1 MPTVLIAPARAS
13 TIRLDVRWNV
23 IQQDEMWTVRYR
35 PWTTAGPGAVDGS
48 PGPPR
53 RESELVAHRLGDK
66 ISVIETATHT
76 VPTTV
81 ADLGDPADVAISPD
95 GRRAFVANRTAGTVS
110 VIGIG

>member
-1 MPTVLIAPARAS
+1 M
-13 TIRLDVRWNV
+13 
-23 IQQDEMWTVRYR
+23 
-35 PWTTAGPGAVDGS
+35 
-48 PGPPR
+48 
-53 RESELVAHRLGDK
+53 
-66 ISVIETATHT
+66 IETATHT